1 MKKSILN
8 INYTNFLLLFQVM
21 DNSNDDDVQYTTDAD
36 DENRYLHLDDVIVNQ
51 YMDLITERSA
61 ETVYAFN
68 TFFFVSLSNEGYER
82 VSRWTRK
89 VDIFSKEQL
98 FIPVHIEEEN
108 HWCLIS
114 VNFKEKSIHYYD
126 SLGNRN
132 FDSLKLVL
140 MYLIM
145 EYDDK
150 KKAKFNANG
159 WILTNEVNC
168 PQQTN
173 TWDCGV
179 FVLMFAEH
187 LSRGSPLN
195 FSQSDMDRFRKQ
207 ISIEVTNKQLL
218 N

>member
-1 MKKSILN
+1 VDWLVMANKNNDLQYITDEE
-8 INYTNFLLLFQVM
+8 NY
-21 DNSNDDDVQYTTDAD
+21 DEDE
-36 DENRYLHLDDVIVNQ
+36 ENRHLHLNDEVINT
-51 YMDLITERSA
+51 YMDLITERSP

-68 TFFFVSLSNEGYER
+68 TFFFIALSNKGYDH
-82 VSRWTRK
+82 VFRWTKK

-114 VNFKEKSIHYYD
+114 VNFKKKSIHYYD
-126 SLGNRN
+126 SLGGRN
-132 FDSLKLVL
+132 FKSLKIILK
-140 MYLIM
+140 YLIM
-145 EYDDK
+145 EYYNK
-150 KKAKFNANG
+150 KKGEFNASG
-159 WILTNEVNC
+159 WMLINEVNC

-173 TWDCGV
+173 LWDCGV

-195 FSQSDMDRFRKQ
+195 FSQSDMGRFRKQ
-207 ISIEVTNKQLL
+207 ICIEVTNKQLL